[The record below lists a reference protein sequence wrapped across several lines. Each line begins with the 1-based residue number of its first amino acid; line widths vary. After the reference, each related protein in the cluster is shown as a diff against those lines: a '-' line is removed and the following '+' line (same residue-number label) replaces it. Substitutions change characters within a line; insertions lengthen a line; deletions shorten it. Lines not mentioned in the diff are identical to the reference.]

1 MLNIFPLKVLL
12 SLLSITI
19 AQGLMVAFLPLYA
32 TNIHESPF
40 FVGGLYSS
48 YFLGVVLGSFKTEKW
63 LSKIKGDSLT
73 VMLLAILVCLSVAMS
88 LFQSA
93 LSWVV
98 FRFFVG
104 VVTGGCYILAE
115 LYALTTPSKHRRSAL
130 AVYFCTLYGGMTIG
144 ALLLNL
150 YSSSTEI
157 DPQEAS
163 LYFLTCILFQAIAIV
178 LNLLIKFPNTTSED
192 VQEPLFATFKK
203 IITPVIIAS
212 MGGALVGSAS
222 AHMPGFGRVMGFSLQ
237 YTSVLVSIAIIG
249 GACMCV
255 PAAWLANK
263 RGDIRS
269 TLIVMVFG
277 VMSDLFISLFDVP
290 EIGPV
295 FVVVLFAIGSGMP
308 LYMLALSRASL
319 DSSSTSQFVRFAAIL
334 GVSFA
339 TGAIIGPLY
348 AGFFVVLTAKG
359 LFVSNVTI
367 KTAVIIFLLLSPELR
382 KKTVYGLNRD
392 GKVMDAGLSIIFAGL
407 ARRSVGKKMRKRIDK
422 KGKKG

>member
-1 MLNIFPLKVLL
+1 MVSIFPLKVLL
-12 SLLSITI
+12 GLLSVMI

-32 TNIHESPF
+32 TNIHESPL

-48 YFLGVVLGSFKTEKW
+48 YFFGIVIGSFKTEKW
-63 LSKIKGDSLT
+63 LAKIKGDKLT
-73 VMLLAILVCLSVAMS
+73 VVLLGILVCLSVMMS

-98 FRFFVG
+98 LRFCVG
-104 VVTGGCYILAE
+104 IVTGGCFILAE
-115 LYALTTPSKHRRSAL
+115 LYALTTPPKHRRAAL
-130 AVYFCTLYGGMTIG
+130 AIYFCTLYGGMTVG

-157 DPQEAS
+157 DSHEAN

-178 LNLLIKFPNTTSED
+178 FYLLVKFPDTTSEHIN
-192 VQEPLFATFKK
+192 EPFAATFKK

-212 MGGALVGSAS
+212 MGGALVGSAN

-237 YTSVLVSIAIIG
+237 YTSVLVSLAIIG

-263 RGDIRS
+263 QGDLRS

-277 VMSDLFISLFDVP
+277 VMSDLFITLFDIP
-290 EIGPV
+290 EIGAV

-308 LYMLALSRASL
+308 LYMLSLSRASS
-319 DSSSTSQFVRFAAIL
+319 DSASTAQFVRFAAIL

-339 TGAIIGPLY
+339 TGAIVGPLY

-367 KTAVIIFLLLSPELR
+367 KTGVIIFLLLSPELR
-382 KKTVYGLNRD
+382 KKTAYGINRD

-422 KGKKG
+422 RGKKR